1 MGFNMNNYLAIIKET
16 FPELD
21 IQDFSVLGHGNLAT
35 TCLVNKNIV
44 FKITGTSEK
53 ALKDTEHEIYL
64 LKLINHNLSF
74 NIPKILYDGKINNG
88 GWVFG
93 ESLLP
98 GITYS
103 KELHDSFD
111 KDTQVDILRQIGK
124 VMHELH
130 SIKVNDD
137 KKLLFVGDYK
147 QNIAMFNEY
156 FSDEV
161 KQCFSSAD
169 IKRINAVC
177 ERYEY
182 LSTHYPVELVLV
194 HADMHFGN
202 FMFDTEHKKITGLI
216 DFGAAHF
223 SEPARDMHYYYGED
237 IKNIL
242 EGYGETKDIYL
253 PERQKF
259 HSVTNFL
266 ENIGGYIQENLSPD
280 KEIQKLLSIL

>member
-1 MGFNMNNYLAIIKET
+1 MNNYLAIIKET
-16 FPELD
+16 FPELN

-35 TCLVNKNIV
+35 ACLVNKNIV
-44 FKITGTSEK
+44 FKITNTSEK
-53 ALKDTEHEIYL
+53 ATHDTEREIYL

-74 NIPKILYDGKINNG
+74 NVPKIICDGKINNG

-98 GITYS
+98 GTTYS
-103 KELHDSFD
+103 KELHASFD
-111 KDTQVDILRQIGK
+111 KDTQIDILRQIGRI
-124 VMHELH
+124 MHELH

-161 KQCFSSAD
+161 KQYFSPAD
-169 IKRINAVC
+169 IERINAVH
-177 ERYEY
+177 ERYEH

-202 FMFDTEHKKITGLI
+202 FMFDTNTKKITGLI

-223 SEPARDMHYYYGED
+223 AEPARDMHYYYGED
-237 IKNIL
+237 IKHIL
-242 EGYGETKDIYL
+242 EGYGETKDSYL

-266 ENIGGYIQENLSPD
+266 ENIGGYIQENISPNS
-280 KEIQKLLSIL
+280 EIQKLLNIL